1 MRLSGIQDFLEEYR
15 KRLFKAEDERSNILR
30 IIYQVSGVELKEE
43 DIEIRKNE
51 IILRTDAVMK
61 NQTFLYKE
69 KILKELKNSGVNFFD
84 IH

>member
-69 KILKELKNSGVNFFD
+69 RILKELKNSGVNFFD

>member
-1 MRLSGIQDFLEEYR
+1 MKLLGIQDFLEEYR

-30 IIYQVSGVELKEE
+30 IIYQVCGAELKEE

-51 IILRTDAVMK
+51 IILVTDAVMK
-61 NQTFLYKE
+61 NQIFLYKE
-69 KILKELKNSGVNFFD
+69 KILKELKNSGANFFD